1 MITRGNYTTLG
12 LTELLEQQGYRT
24 LGYSWLCSRY
34 GIDTLSP
41 IACNVIAKDMYEY
54 NHKNDDP
61 RVNLVRPGSYF
72 DQEYDVLG
80 TAAHIM
86 YAVAGELFN
95 PYILKKVFSSLGR
108 EDKMDIEE
116 ALNEAPENV
125 VNRKVGYMY
134 EKFTG
139 KELDFRPSDRMAE
152 GKKEYEKLLS
162 SNIYYTLST
171 NTLPAHRINQ
181 KYRIYDNAL
190 GDLDIMCPMVRRS
203 RELDLLSERNYGSEL
218 LDVFKKTEPD
228 ILDDVKNIMFMKESM
243 MSFKVEGEEKASA
256 RIRIYEDILR
266 ENQYGIE
273 NFSKNT
279 LVNMQ
284 NKIVSAEK
292 SVGDYRGRQNF
303 VGSMGQGDS
312 VPTIDFVPPK
322 PEDVDGLMSGVISMH
337 AALGN
342 DRNIDPVVAGSIM
355 HGAFVVV
362 HPFEDGN
369 GRISRCCFHDMLAVH
384 DYVPGGAIFPV
395 SDIIS
400 QNKNEYTKGLANVT
414 YNIIKACDFDFDENG
429 CFIVRNND
437 ADLYRYLDMTPF
449 AESMY
454 RILAKTM
461 DETVPDI
468 LDSARIL
475 KRVRSAIDKHVPYMT
490 ERQKNR
496 YLKLS
501 LSDDEG
507 RVYYHLKRRVFN
519 DIKDEDLERLQT
531 ETKKIIL
538 EFNRLKEQRF
548 EEEPKT
554 CMEPEM

>member
-1 MITRGNYTTLG
+1 
-12 LTELLEQQGYRT
+12 
-24 LGYSWLCSRY
+24 
-34 GIDTLSP
+34 
-41 IACNVIAKDMYEY
+41 
-54 NHKNDDP
+54 
-61 RVNLVRPGSYF
+61 
-72 DQEYDVLG
+72 
-80 TAAHIM
+80 
-86 YAVAGELFN
+86 
-95 PYILKKVFSSLGR
+95 
-108 EDKMDIEE
+108 
-116 ALNEAPENV
+116 
-125 VNRKVGYMY
+125 
-134 EKFTG
+134 
-139 KELDFRPSDRMAE
+139 
-152 GKKEYEKLLS
+152 
-162 SNIYYTLST
+162 
-171 NTLPAHRINQ
+171 
-181 KYRIYDNAL
+181 
-190 GDLDIMCPMVRRS
+190 
-203 RELDLLSERNYGSEL
+203 
-218 LDVFKKTEPD
+218 
-228 ILDDVKNIMFMKESM
+228 

-266 ENQYGIE
+266 ENKNGIE

-284 NKIVSAEK
+284 KRIVSNEK
-292 SVGDYRGRQNF
+292 YTGDYRHLQNF
-303 VGSMGQGDS
+303 VGSMKSGDS
-312 VPTIDFVPPK
+312 VPTIDYVPPK

-342 DRNIDPVVAGSIM
+342 DRSIDPVVAGSVI
-355 HGAFVVV
+355 HGAFVAV

-475 KRVRSAIDKHVPYMT
+475 KGVRSAIDKHVPYMT

-507 RVYYHLKRRVFN
+507 RIYYDLKRRVFN

-538 EFNRLKEQRF
+538 EFDRLKEQRF
-548 EEEPKT
+548 EEEPET
-554 CMEPEM
+554 CIEPEM